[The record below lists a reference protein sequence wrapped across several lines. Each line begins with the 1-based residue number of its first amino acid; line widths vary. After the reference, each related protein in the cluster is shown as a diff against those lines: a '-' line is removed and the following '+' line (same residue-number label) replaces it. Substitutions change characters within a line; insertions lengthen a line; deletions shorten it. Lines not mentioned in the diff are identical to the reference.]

1 MFMNNIDKLK
11 KMIDEVDNIVVI
23 TGAGVS
29 TDSGLKDFRSSDGI
43 YNIKLDY
50 NKSPEYMLS
59 NMCFYNETDLFYD
72 FYKKYMI
79 VDNIVPNNTHNYLKK
94 LEDSGKLKCVITQ
107 NIDGLHKLAGNKNV
121 YEIHGSIYRNYC
133 IKCHKEYDLN
143 YVKNSNGVP
152 RCDCGGIIKPDVV
165 LYGEMLPEEEY
176 NNSIKYISKCDMLM
190 VLGTS
195 LTVFPAS
202 DLINYFRGKYLV
214 IINRD
219 STSYDN
225 RADLVIHDNLKDVFK
240 RINVKG

>member
-1 MFMNNIDKLK
+1 MNDINELK
-11 KMIDEVDNIVVI
+11 EMIDEVDNIVVF

-43 YNIKLDY
+43 YHIKLDY

-59 NMCFYNETDLFYD
+59 SNCFYNETELFYD

-79 VDNIVPNNTHNYLKK
+79 VVNVKPNITHKYLKK
-94 LEDSGKLKCVITQ
+94 LEDIGKLKCVITQ

-121 YEIHGSIYRNYC
+121 CEIHGSIYRNYC
-133 IKCHKEYDLN
+133 VKCNRKYDLD
-143 YVKNSNGVP
+143 YIKKSKGIP
-152 RCDCGGIIKPDVV
+152 KCECGGIIKPEVT
-165 LYGEMLPEEEY
+165 LYGEMLPEDEY
-176 NNSIKYISKCDMLM
+176 NNSIKAISKCDMLM

-214 IINRD
+214 IINKD
-219 STSYDN
+219 KTNYDYKAN
-225 RADLVIHDNLKDVFK
+225 LVIHDSLGNVFNA
-240 RINVKG
+240 IS

>member
-1 MFMNNIDKLK
+1 MNNIDKLK
-11 KMIDEVDNIVVI
+11 EMIDEVDNIVI
-23 TGAGVS
+23 FTGAGVS

-72 FYKKYMI
+72 FYKKYMT

>member
-1 MFMNNIDKLK
+1 MNNIDKLK

>member
-1 MFMNNIDKLK
+1 MT
-11 KMIDEVDNIVVI
+11 VDNIV
-23 TGAGVS
+23 S
-29 TDSGLKDFRSSDGI
+29 
-43 YNIKLDY
+43 
-50 NKSPEYMLS
+50 
-59 NMCFYNETDLFYD
+59 
-72 FYKKYMI
+72 
-79 VDNIVPNNTHNYLKK
+79 NNTHNYLKK

-176 NNSIKYISKCDMLM
+176 NNSIRAIEKCDMLM

-240 RINVKG
+240 IINVKG